1 MTYKITVITDGK
13 SYPLYQPGADDLQ
26 LIDPVITLELNS
38 SGSLSFEVPPEHPF
52 RDKIQALSSEFFVYQ
67 NGDEIF
73 RGRNTGSEEDYYKTG
88 SITCEGD
95 LAYLLDSIQRPY
107 DHAGNI
113 EEFFQYV
120 LNAHNGQVEERKQFH
135 CGTVNVTDNTSDAQR
150 INDTC
155 STTLEC
161 LKGQLVE
168 SHGGYL
174 RTRLGDNGKRY
185 LDYMTD
191 FGGYNSQPIRFRENL
206 LDIGRKK
213 DATTIRT
220 ALIPYGAQQEMT
232 NEDGTSSTKRVDI
245 TSVNG
250 GKDYIYDQEAVSR
263 YGWIYASVTWDDIME
278 PSVLLE
284 TAKAYLEDTVKLP
297 ETLELTAVD
306 LSLIQTDVAALKLGY
321 WTRVVSEPHGLKGEY
336 LLTKKVL
343 HLTEPERDTIVLGG
357 TVTSITG
364 STSKDM
370 AAISLKVQEISRK
383 TTTELVERINN
394 ATRLI
399 TGGLGGYVMIGMA
412 DDGHPDEIVIMDT
425 PSVDTAR
432 NVIRLNKNGFG
443 FSSTGYNGIFENAWT
458 IDGHLNAGFIT
469 AGTML
474 ADRIRGGILEL
485 GGKGLGKDG
494 VIIIKNTDGEELA
507 RFDKNGI
514 TINKGNIN
522 MTSGSITLPGFTLTS
537 GGVLT
542 LDGTSNNTTVG
553 ANLIN
558 CNTLRVSEQ
567 IMASGATF
575 NIGGMFSSGSYVHGS
590 FMGDFWGNFYQ
601 TSDKRLKKRIRP
613 LDTEQAIA
621 VVKELKPVS
630 YEMKQNGSPMI
641 GFVAQDV
648 IRMQRD
654 LGISLP
660 IISRDKE
667 GYYCIPYSN
676 YVALLAGAIQAQQKQ
691 IEQLKK
697 EVINNG

>member
-306 LSLIQTDVAALKLGY
+306 LSLVQTDVAALKLGY